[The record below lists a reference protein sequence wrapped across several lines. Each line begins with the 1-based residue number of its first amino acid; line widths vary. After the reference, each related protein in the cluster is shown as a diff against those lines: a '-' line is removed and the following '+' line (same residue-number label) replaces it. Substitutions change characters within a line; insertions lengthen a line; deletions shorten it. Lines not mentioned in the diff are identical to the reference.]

1 MFPGYGA
8 TPFPLPLSAFEP
20 TFFESPL
27 LFPNSSSRT
36 TLPGQRSQRLHR
48 YNFNTFFS
56 QGLYELRCGPLIGD
70 QSVNAVQRRNFG
82 NTSTA

>member
-27 LFPNSSSRT
+27 LFPNSSFPHHFAWPALAEAT
-36 TLPGQRSQRLHR
+36 
-48 YNFNTFFS
+48 
-56 QGLYELRCGPLIGD
+56 PL
-70 QSVNAVQRRNFG
+70 
-82 NTSTA
+82 